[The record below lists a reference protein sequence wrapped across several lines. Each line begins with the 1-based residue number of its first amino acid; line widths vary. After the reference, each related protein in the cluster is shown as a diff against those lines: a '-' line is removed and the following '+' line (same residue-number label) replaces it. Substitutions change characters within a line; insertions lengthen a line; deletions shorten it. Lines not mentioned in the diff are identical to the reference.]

1 MHKLPCTPFPTLL
14 ILVILFIL
22 SLMQCFQTHALMREI
37 EDINESVAALKD
49 HRQTIREQLQN
60 FEEYQPIPADIF
72 DPLDIPL
79 DLELQEHAV
88 SEARRIGIEPSILF
102 ALMYR
107 ESRFQ
112 TDAWRIDTNGYES
125 VGLCQINGIALP
137 FLIERGIDPSSPYGN
152 ITAACELIG
161 YYLERFSLKEALAA
175 YAVGESAMLRGR
187 GLEAAEEMIE
197 SAQIFK

>member
-1 MHKLPCTPFPTLL
+1 MRKLLCLSFPTLF
-14 ILVILFIL
+14 ILAVFLIL
-22 SLMQCFQTHALMREI
+22 SLMQCFQAYSLMREI

-49 HRQTIREQLQN
+49 NQQTMREQLQRV
-60 FEEYQPIPADIF
+60 EEYHPIPASIF
-72 DPLDIPL
+72 EPLDIPL
-79 DLELQEHAV
+79 GPELQEHAV

-125 VGLCQINGIALP
+125 VGVCQINGIALP

-161 YYLERFSLKEALAA
+161 HYLKRFSIKEALAA
-175 YAVGESAMLRGR
+175 YGVGESAMLRGG
-187 GLEAAEEMIE
+187 GLEAAEELIE